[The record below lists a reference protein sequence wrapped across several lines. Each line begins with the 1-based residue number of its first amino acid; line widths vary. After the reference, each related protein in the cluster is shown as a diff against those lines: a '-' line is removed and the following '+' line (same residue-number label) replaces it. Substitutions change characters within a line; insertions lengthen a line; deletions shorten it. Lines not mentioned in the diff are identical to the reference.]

1 MFNFFLTKSKL
12 AHLGTSQGVT
22 AVAQLNSAALEKAAQ
37 YAPRNV
43 LTDEEM
49 EGIILAAK
57 SAFLKLKNL
66 YEKIT
71 PVFDEYGFKAPSA
84 GVVARDLSEK
94 IETSIIQHCRTFT
107 RGLKFADLS
116 RFNKRWEVKICKDSG
131 LTINQSSVIQGEN
144 YIVVNYKGNSR
155 IQKIWVLWGARDDF
169 FSERRKNSNARAVDL
184 KKAASHVQVIYR
196 AN

>member
-1 MFNFFLTKSKL
+1 MAATRR
-12 AHLGTSQGVT
+12 T
-22 AVAQLNSAALEKAAQ
+22 APAASPAS
-37 YAPRNV
+37 YHPRNP
-43 LTDEEM
+43 LTSEEV
-49 EGIILAAK
+49 EGITLAVK

-66 YEKIT
+66 YDKIT

-131 LTINQSSVIQGEN
+131 LTINQSSVIDGEN
-144 YIVVNYKGNSR
+144 YIVVNYKDNSR
-155 IQKIWVLWGARDDF
+155 IKKIWILWEAQDEF
-169 FSERRKNSNARAVDL
+169 FSQRRKNSNARTADL
-184 KKAASHVQVIYR
+184 KKSAPSIQTIYL
-196 AN
+196 AE

>member
-1 MFNFFLTKSKL
+1 MVYKNSLVQAETAASYQARNPLTS
-12 AHLGTSQGVT
+12 
-22 AVAQLNSAALEKAAQ
+22 
-37 YAPRNV
+37 
-43 LTDEEM
+43 EEI
-49 EGIILAAK
+49 EGITLAVK

-66 YEKIT
+66 YDKIT

-131 LTINQSSVIQGEN
+131 LTINQSSVIDGEN
-144 YIVVNYKGNSR
+144 YIVVNYKDNSR
-155 IQKIWVLWGARDDF
+155 IKKIWILWEARDGF
-169 FSERRKNSNARAVDL
+169 FSQRRKNSNARTADL
-184 KKAASHVQVIYR
+184 KKSAPHIQTIYL
-196 AN
+196 AE

>member
-1 MFNFFLTKSKL
+1 MVPVSKGQKTNMLEASLEVSARPAISDSRPNSLT
-12 AHLGTSQGVT
+12 
-22 AVAQLNSAALEKAAQ
+22 N
-37 YAPRNV
+37 
-43 LTDEEM
+43 EEI
-49 EGIILAAK
+49 EGIVLAVK

-71 PVFDEYGFKAPSA
+71 PVFDEYGFRAPSA

-116 RFNKRWEVKICKDSG
+116 RFNKRWEVKICKNSG
-131 LTINQSSVIQGEN
+131 LTINQSAVISDEN
-144 YIVVNYKGNSR
+144 YIVVNYKDNSR
-155 IQKIWVLWGARDDF
+155 IRRIWVLWGARDDF

-184 KKAASHVQVIYR
+184 KKAASHIQIIYQ
-196 AN
+196 AD

>member
-1 MFNFFLTKSKL
+1 MVQGPKL
-12 AHLGTSQGVT
+12 ASTRDADASSRPYPL
-22 AVAQLNSAALEKAAQ
+22 AE
-37 YAPRNV
+37 
-43 LTDEEM
+43 EEM
-49 EGIILAAK
+49 EGIILAVK

-66 YEKIT
+66 YDKIT

-84 GVVARDLSEK
+84 GVIARDLSEK

-144 YIVVNYKGNSR
+144 YIVVNYKNNSR
-155 IQKIWVLWGARDDF
+155 VKKIWVLWDARDDF
-169 FSERRKNSNARAVDL
+169 FSQRRKNSNARAVNL
-184 KKAASHVQVIYR
+184 KKAASRIQVIYQ
-196 AN
+196 AD

>member
-1 MFNFFLTKSKL
+1 MPATKPVQLDLPSTGFQPKDPLT
-12 AHLGTSQGVT
+12 A
-22 AVAQLNSAALEKAAQ
+22 
-37 YAPRNV
+37 
-43 LTDEEM
+43 EEI
-49 EGIILAAK
+49 EGIVLAVK

-66 YEKIT
+66 YDKIT

-131 LTINQSSVIQGEN
+131 LTINQSSVIEGEN
-144 YIVVNYKGNSR
+144 YIVVNYKDNSR
-155 IQKIWVLWGARDDF
+155 VRKIWVLWAARDEF
-169 FSERRKNSNARAVDL
+169 FSQRRKNSNARTVNS
-184 KKAASHVQVIYR
+184 KQASSQIQIIYG
-196 AN
+196 AE

>member
-1 MFNFFLTKSKL
+1 MQMVQNFNIEPAGKSEAYATANPLT
-12 AHLGTSQGVT
+12 
-22 AVAQLNSAALEKAAQ
+22 
-37 YAPRNV
+37 
-43 LTDEEM
+43 EEEV
-49 EGIILAAK
+49 EGIILAVK

-71 PVFDEYGFKAPSA
+71 PIFDEYGFKAPSA

-107 RGLKFADLS
+107 RGLRFADLS
-116 RFNKRWEVKICKDSG
+116 RFNKRWEVKICKGSG

-155 IQKIWVLWGARDDF
+155 VKKIWILWEARDEF
-169 FSERRKNSNARAVDL
+169 FSERRKNSNARSVDL
-184 KKAASHVQVIYR
+184 KRATSHIQVIYQ
-196 AN
+196 AD